1 MIGDI
6 FFDLSVRSVRLNFLR
21 SILASIGIVIGVVAI
36 SSMGMLS
43 TNMQLQVKDQLS
55 SSANTI
61 VITADAVRM
70 GPPGMSTSSSTSSS
84 SSGITKTK
92 LNKIKSAVG
101 SNGSVIPIYSTS
113 TQFTAGNVPARGS
126 IYGMDPDDVTKFL
139 DIGNGTNIASIN
151 EALVGQTIADS
162 LGISVG
168 DKIKISSASEGPP
181 SNSSS
186 ASRATVT
193 IVGIIDTRGTVADS
207 VSTDNG
213 IVVTKEWY
221 TAQYGGKDVYT
232 QVNVIVD
239 DTDKI
244 TAIEE
249 AIDAK
254 LNTDAKTPSVRISD
268 ASSQLDTISSTLETL
283 TTFVL
288 AISGISLLVAA
299 VSIFNVMMMSV
310 NERVQEI
317 GILLSIGTE
326 KGEVRKMFVYE
337 ALILGVLGAGIGGV
351 MSLVIGY
358 SVVDAMMGTTEFFFL
373 TDSLIYIPEGMLIGM
388 VVCVL
393 SGLYPA
399 WRASNMDPI
408 DALRND

>member
-6 FFDLSVRSVRLNFLR
+6 FFQLSVRSVRLNFLR

-36 SSMGMLS
+36 STMGMLG

-61 VITADAVRM
+61 VITADAIRM
-70 GPPGMSTSSSTSSS
+70 GPPGFNAKSSSTE
-84 SSGITKTK
+84 SGITKTQ
-92 LNKIKSAVG
+92 LTKIKTAVG
-101 SNGSVIPIYSTS
+101 TNGTVIPIYSSNTEFTS
-113 TQFTAGNVPARGS
+113 GNVPARGS
-126 IYGMDPDDVTKFL
+126 IYGMDPDDVTQFL

-151 EALVGQTIADS
+151 EALVGQTLAES
-162 LGISVG
+162 LGVEVG
-168 DKIKISSASEGPP
+168 DKIKISSASAGPP

-186 ASRATVT
+186 ASRATVK

-213 IVVTKEWY
+213 IVVSSTWY
-221 TAQYGGKDVYT
+221 TAQYGGKDHYT

-239 DTDKI
+239 HTDFI
-244 TAIEE
+244 TEIED

-254 LNTDAKTPSVRISD
+254 LNTDEKTPAVRISD
-268 ASSQLDTISSTLETL
+268 ASSQLDTISTTLQTL

-288 AISGISLLVAA
+288 AIGGISLLVAA

-326 KGEVRKMFVYE
+326 SGEVRKMFVYE
-337 ALILGVLGAGIGGV
+337 AVILGLLGAGIGGV

-373 TDSLIYIPEGMLIGM
+373 PDSLIYVPEGMFVGM
-388 VVCVL
+388 VVCVI

-408 DALRND
+408 DALRSE